1 MSDLT
6 NTGND
11 VMQQEKLELGDY
23 SEFYSHLAIQARRAS
38 RVALMACAVALI
50 ALTSAILAQFKPPV
64 LLRVQDGKVSS
75 LDGSGVEL
83 AETAAQ
89 QQPNESEKLAFISSF
104 LDRFVNVDP
113 ITVKRNMTLALNQM
127 TGTLRQQILAQLNE
141 QRFVDQVHDDNI
153 TATLAV
159 KSAELVAGDPYT
171 AVVFGQ
177 KRITALINGQESK
190 KELLVKYVLRLAPAP
205 RSSANGWTG
214 LQIADYKEEV
224 LQQ

>member
-6 NTGND
+6 NRADD
-11 VMQQEKLELGDY
+11 VMQQAKLELGDY

-38 RVALMACAVALI
+38 RVALMACTVALV
-50 ALTSAILAQFKPPV
+50 ALTSAIFAQFKPPV

-75 LDGSGVEL
+75 LDGSGVEA

-113 ITVKRNMTLALNQM
+113 ISVKRNTTLALNQM
-127 TGTLRQQILAQLNE
+127 TVTLRQQIVAQLNE
-141 QRFVDQVHDDNI
+141 QRFVDQVHDNSI

-159 KSAELVAGDPYT
+159 KSSELVAGDPYT

-177 KRITALINGQESK
+177 KRITAIINGQESK
-190 KELLVKYVLRLAPAP
+190 KELLVKYVLRLAPVP

>member
-1 MSDLT
+1 MSDLA
-6 NTGND
+6 NTTDD
-11 VMQQEKLELGDY
+11 VMQQAKLQFGDY

-38 RVALMACAVALI
+38 RVALMACSVALI
-50 ALTSAILAQFKPPV
+50 ALTSAIFAQFKAPV

-83 AETAAQ
+83 AETTTQ

-113 ITVKRNMTLALNQM
+113 LTVKRNTTLALNQM

-141 QRFVDQVHDDNI
+141 QRFVDQVHDSNI

-177 KRITALINGQESK
+177 KRITALVNGQESK
-190 KELLVKYVLRLAPAP
+190 KELLVKYVLRLAPVP

>member
-1 MSDLT
+1 
-6 NTGND
+6 
-11 VMQQEKLELGDY
+11 MQQAKLDLGDY

-38 RVALMACAVALI
+38 RVALMACTVALV

-89 QQPNESEKLAFISSF
+89 QQPNESEKLALISSF

-113 ITVKRNMTLALNQM
+113 ITVKRNTILALNQM
-127 TGTLRQQILAQLNE
+127 TGTLRQQIVAQLNE
-141 QRFVDQVHDDNI
+141 QRFVDQVHDNNI

-159 KSAELVAGDPYT
+159 KSSELVAGDPYT
-171 AVVFGQ
+171 AVVVGQ
-177 KRITALINGQESK
+177 KRITAIINGQESK
-190 KELLVKYVLRLAPAP
+190 KELLVKYVLRLAPVP

>member
-6 NTGND
+6 NRAED
-11 VMQQEKLELGDY
+11 VMQQAKLELGDY

-38 RVALMACAVALI
+38 RVALMACTVALV

-75 LDGSGVEL
+75 LDGSGVEA
-83 AETAAQ
+83 AETARQ

-113 ITVKRNMTLALNQM
+113 ISVKRNTTLALNQM
-127 TGTLRQQILAQLNE
+127 TVTLRQQIVAQLNE
-141 QRFVDQVHDDNI
+141 QRFVDQVHDNSI

-159 KSAELVAGDPYT
+159 KSSELVAGDPYT

-177 KRITALINGQESK
+177 KRITAIINGQESK
-190 KELLVKYVLRLAPAP
+190 KELLVKYILRLAPVP

-214 LQIADYKEEV
+214 FQIADYKEEV

>member
-6 NTGND
+6 NTADD
-11 VMQQEKLELGDY
+11 VMQQAKLQLGDY

-38 RVALMACAVALI
+38 RVALMACTVALI

-113 ITVKRNMTLALNQM
+113 ITVKRNTTLALNQM

-141 QRFVDQVHDDNI
+141 QRFVDQVHDNNI

-177 KRITALINGQESK
+177 KRITALVNGQESK
-190 KELLVKYVLRLAPAP
+190 KELLVKYVLRLAPVP

>member
-6 NTGND
+6 NRAED
-11 VMQQEKLELGDY
+11 VMQQAKLELGDY

-38 RVALMACAVALI
+38 RVALMACTVALV

-75 LDGSGVEL
+75 LDGSGVEA
-83 AETAAQ
+83 AETARQ

-113 ITVKRNMTLALNQM
+113 ISVKRNTTLALNQM
-127 TGTLRQQILAQLNE
+127 TVTLRQQIVAQLNE
-141 QRFVDQVHDDNI
+141 QRFVDQVHDNSI

-159 KSAELVAGDPYT
+159 KSSELVAGDPYT

-177 KRITALINGQESK
+177 KRITAIINGQESK
-190 KELLVKYVLRLAPAP
+190 KELLVKYILRLAPVP

-214 LQIADYKEEV
+214 LQIAGYKEEV

>member
-1 MSDLT
+1 MSDLV
-6 NTGND
+6 NTTDD
-11 VMQQEKLELGDY
+11 VMQQAKLQLGDY

-113 ITVKRNMTLALNQM
+113 VTVKRNTTLALNQM

-141 QRFVDQVHDDNI
+141 QRFVDQVHDNNI
-153 TATLAV
+153 TGTLAV

-177 KRITALINGQESK
+177 KRITALANGQESK
-190 KELLVKYVLRLAPAP
+190 KELLVKYVLRLAPVP

>member
-1 MSDLT
+1 
-6 NTGND
+6 
-11 VMQQEKLELGDY
+11 MQQAKLELGDY

-38 RVALMACAVALI
+38 RVALMACTVALV
-50 ALTSAILAQFKPPV
+50 ALTSAIFAQFKPPV

-75 LDGSGVEL
+75 LDGSGVEA

-113 ITVKRNMTLALNQM
+113 ISVKRNTTLALNQM
-127 TGTLRQQILAQLNE
+127 TVTLRQQIVAQLNE
-141 QRFVDQVHDDNI
+141 QRFVDQVHDNSI

-159 KSAELVAGDPYT
+159 KSSELVAGDPYT

-177 KRITALINGQESK
+177 KRITAIINGQESK
-190 KELLVKYVLRLAPAP
+190 KELLVKYVLRLAPVP

>member
-1 MSDLT
+1 VSELP
-6 NTGND
+6 NTAGEI
-11 VMQQEKLELGDY
+11 QQVKLELGDY

-38 RVALMACAVALI
+38 RIALMACTVALI
-50 ALTSAILAQFKPPV
+50 ALTSSILAQFKPPV

-113 ITVKRNMTLALNQM
+113 ITVKRNTTLALNQM
-127 TGTLRQQILAQLNE
+127 TGTLRQQIVAQLNE
-141 QRFVDQVHDDNI
+141 QRFVDQVHDNNI

-177 KRITALINGQESK
+177 KRITALVNGQESK
-190 KELLVKYVLRLAPAP
+190 KELLVKYVLRLAPVP

>member
-1 MSDLT
+1 VSELP
-6 NTGND
+6 NTAGEI
-11 VMQQEKLELGDY
+11 QQVKLELGDY

-38 RVALMACAVALI
+38 RVALMACTVALI
-50 ALTSAILAQFKPPV
+50 ALTSSILAQFKPPV

-113 ITVKRNMTLALNQM
+113 ISVKRNTTLALNQM
-127 TGTLRQQILAQLNE
+127 TGTLRQQIVAQLNE
-141 QRFVDQVHDDNI
+141 QRFVDQVHDNNI

-177 KRITALINGQESK
+177 KRITALVNGQESK
-190 KELLVKYVLRLAPAP
+190 KELLVKYVLRLAPVP

>member
-1 MSDLT
+1 MSELP
-6 NTGND
+6 NAAGEI
-11 VMQQEKLELGDY
+11 QQVKLELGDY

-38 RVALMACAVALI
+38 RVALLACTVALI
-50 ALTSAILAQFKPPV
+50 ALTSSILAQFKPPV

-113 ITVKRNMTLALNQM
+113 ITVKRNTTLALNQM
-127 TGTLRQQILAQLNE
+127 TGTLRQQIVAQLNE
-141 QRFVDQVHDDNI
+141 QRFVDQVHDNNI

-177 KRITALINGQESK
+177 KRITALVNGQESK
-190 KELLVKYVLRLAPAP
+190 KELLVKYVLRLAPVP

>member
-1 MSDLT
+1 
-6 NTGND
+6 
-11 VMQQEKLELGDY
+11 MQQAKLELGDY

-38 RVALMACAVALI
+38 RVALMACTVALV

-113 ITVKRNMTLALNQM
+113 ITVKRNTTLALNQM
-127 TGTLRQQILAQLNE
+127 TGTLRQQIVAQLNE
-141 QRFVDQVHDDNI
+141 QRFVDQVHDNNI

-190 KELLVKYVLRLAPAP
+190 KELLVKYVLRLAPVP